1 MTAPLLAIED
11 LRVTFP
17 GAAGEVAAVD
27 GVSFTVAP
35 GEVVGLVGES
45 GCGKSLT
52 ALSILGLVPPP
63 GRIAAGSRV
72 RFEGRD
78 LLTLPPR
85 ELRAV
90 RGRRVAMVFQEPSA
104 ALNPV
109 LTVGDQIAEVAV
121 VHERVSWRAA
131 RAQAVRMM
139 ERVGIAA
146 AAERARQYPHELS
159 GGLRQRVMLAMA
171 LLLGPALLVADEPT
185 TALDVTI
192 QAQLLDLLR
201 AEAAATGMAVLL
213 ITHDLG
219 VVAELCHRVVV
230 MYAGQVV
237 EEAPVDALF
246 DAPCHPYT
254 RGLLGAMPRLG
265 DRRERLTVIPGVV
278 PAPGAWPAACRFA
291 DRCAQVEPR
300 CRQAAPP
307 LVTVGQGHAARCVLA
322 VPAPPADAEVAA

>member
-1 MTAPLLAIED
+1 VTAPLLAVEG

-17 GAAGEVAAVD
+17 GPDGEVAAVD
-27 GVSFTVAP
+27 GVDLTVAA

-52 ALSILGLVPPP
+52 ALSILDLVPPP
-63 GRIAAGSRV
+63 GRIAPGSAV
-72 RFEGRD
+72 HFEGRN
-78 LLTLPPR
+78 LLQLPER
-85 ELRAV
+85 ELRSV

-109 LTVGDQIAEVAV
+109 LTVGDQVAEVAV

-131 RAQAVRMM
+131 RDRAVRMM
-139 ERVGIAA
+139 DRVGIAA

-171 LLLGPALLVADEPT
+171 LLLSPALLVADEPT

-201 AEAAATGMAVLL
+201 EEAQATGMAVLL

-237 EEAPVDALF
+237 ETAPVEALF
-246 DAPCHPYT
+246 DAPRHPYT
-254 RGLLGAMPRLG
+254 RGLLGAMPQLG
-265 DRRERLTVIPGVV
+265 DRRERLTVIPGTV
-278 PAPGAWPAACRFA
+278 PAPTIWPAACRFA
-291 DRCAQVEPR
+291 DRCAQAVAA
-300 CRQAAPP
+300 CRTAAPA
-307 LVTVGQGHAARCVLA
+307 LRVLDDGHAARCVLA
-322 VPAPPADAEVAA
+322 EAASMAPTA